1 MGMDSRKTTAM
12 TIVLTGLLKY
22 TNYSVQVL
30 AYTRAGDG
38 VPSRPVYC
46 HTEEDGESS
55 HTTTV
60 IRYEKYNVNLFHWQ
74 ILIPIFIDMGD
85 QNCTH
90 AMSL

>member
-22 TNYSVQVL
+22 SNYSVQVL

-38 VPSRPVYC
+38 VPSRPIYC

-55 HTTTV
+55 DQESSR
-60 IRYEKYNVNLFHWQ
+60 IRYEKYNANLFH
-74 ILIPIFIDMGD
+74 
-85 QNCTH
+85 
-90 AMSL
+90 